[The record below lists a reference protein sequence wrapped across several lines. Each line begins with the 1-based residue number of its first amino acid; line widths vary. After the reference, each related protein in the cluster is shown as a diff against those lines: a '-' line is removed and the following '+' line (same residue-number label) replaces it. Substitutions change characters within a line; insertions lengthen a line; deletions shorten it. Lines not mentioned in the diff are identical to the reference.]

1 MAQNMTLRTLY
12 KVMLCVLLTISA
24 GLSQDFRAS
33 LNGLVTDPTG
43 AAVLGAKIKATNI
56 ERNAV
61 SEAVSNDSGRY
72 TIPFLIPGKYRVE
85 VEAAGFKKYVRD
97 GMELQINSRV
107 GLDIRLELGALTEEV
122 TVTGQMSLLE
132 TETASRGG
140 IVDNKLLLS
149 VPNAGRN
156 VYQLAFAMP
165 GVYKPSSSQGTAFGT
180 DDLANSRT
188 AINGAGMGA
197 SGTEANTDILI
208 DGVSDAKGD
217 RQTVLIPALESV
229 QELRVLTN
237 IYDAQYGR
245 TGGGIIS
252 STTKSGTND
261 FHGTVWDRYFD
272 DRLNANTWTNNRN
285 GVARSTR
292 TTNIYGFNAT
302 GPFWVPKVFDAR
314 NKLFYMLNYESR
326 PSSSL
331 YTTQANVP
339 LVEQKKGDFSNLVA
353 SDGKPVV
360 IYDPMT
366 TRLGPD
372 GKNYIRTP
380 FTGNIIP
387 ADRLNAVGSKLVS
400 YIPDPTRDG
409 TGPTHVKNFFQTSD
423 NKGTL
428 WQWAGRLDV
437 RLSNRHAFFGRYGEN
452 NMNRCC
458 DQKYPA
464 GNPAESSTI
473 MPRGRRGRHLTIDWT
488 AVIDASTTFNLR
500 GGFGRLENMAW
511 NPQTLGFDPTT
522 LGWPSSLV
530 SQFSRPQY
538 PSVNFGTYMAQ
549 GSGPYLQGDDT
560 YSVAAT
566 AGKVISTHVMKFGVD
581 LRDYRNTNLNFG
593 SASGSYSFGKNWT
606 QADPNVTSAYAGNEI
621 ATALLGYPTG
631 SSVTLPITPAY
642 RARYYALY
650 FQDDWKITRK
660 LTLNLG
666 LRWDYETP
674 VVERYNR
681 QTVGFAFGAA
691 SPIAAQ
697 VKTASGVANCPACS
711 NLTGGLLYAGTS
723 GDSRFAFAPDRN
735 NFQPRIGVAYLLD
748 SKTVLR
754 GGFGYYMLGQWALG
768 PNTGFSRTTTTV
780 TTIDGITPAAS
791 MSNPFPSGLLKPVGN
806 TQGLATDLGLGLSV
820 NYNDRFLARSAQYSF
835 GIQRTTWGGLLMDVS
850 YVGNY
855 TTGLAV
861 SAGLNF
867 LPASELGKA
876 ASYYTTK
883 VANPMA
889 GLLPNNTALNGA
901 TITRASLLYS
911 FPQYSSVSVANIP
924 AGTNRYDALQL
935 SVKKRFG
942 SGLNFQFNYMIT
954 KTLERLTL
962 LNSQDLNLN
971 DLENPTLEKRL
982 TIFDVPQKLS
992 VLGSYDLPVGRG
1004 RKFGSG
1010 LHPVLNGLFG
1020 NWTIGWNGTFQS
1032 GFPISFPNAAP
1043 LEARSAKLPAGE
1055 RTLERWFDTSLF
1067 PKVAGPPAYTLRNF
1081 PTRFPDVRFMDFRN
1095 VDVSILKDIP
1105 IFKERVKAQIRADI
1119 VNLSNSPYFTTLVA
1133 NPPNVTAGTFG
1144 QIEPDQDNE
1153 QRIVYLEFKL
1163 TF

>member
-1 MAQNMTLRTLY
+1 MSPNNLTKLA
-12 KVMLCVLLTISA
+12 LCAVLSISA

-43 AAVLGAKIKATNI
+43 AAVIGAKVKATNI
-56 ERNAV
+56 ERNAI
-61 SEAVSNDSGRY
+61 SETVSNDRGRY
-72 TIPFLIPGKYRVE
+72 TIPFLIPGKYTVE

-107 GLDIRLELGALTEEV
+107 GLDIRLELGAVTEEV
-122 TVTGQMSLLE
+122 TVTGEVPLLE

-165 GVYKPSSSQGTAFGT
+165 GVYKPSNSQGTSFDT
-180 DDLANSRT
+180 DGLANSRT

-197 SGTEANTDILI
+197 TGTEGNTDILI
-208 DGVSDAKGD
+208 DGTSDAKGD
-217 RQTVLIPALESV
+217 RQVILIPALESV
-229 QELRVLTN
+229 QEFRVLTN

-245 TGGGIIS
+245 TGGGVIS
-252 STTKSGTND
+252 TTTKSGTNE

-285 GVARSTR
+285 KIPRQTR
-292 TTNIYGFNAT
+292 ATNIYGFNAT
-302 GPFWVPKVFDAR
+302 GPIWVPKVFDAR
-314 NKLFYMLNYESR
+314 NKLFYMVNYETR

-331 YTTQANVP
+331 YTTQATVP

-353 SDGKPVV
+353 TDGKPVI

-380 FTGNIIP
+380 FSGNKIP
-387 ADRLNAVGSKLVS
+387 TDRINPVGSKMVS

-409 TGPTHVKNFFQTSD
+409 TGLTHVNNFFQTSD
-423 NKGTL
+423 NTGTL
-428 WQWAGRLDV
+428 WQWTGRLDV
-437 RLSNRHAFFGRYGEN
+437 RPSNRHAFFGRYGEN

-458 DQKYPA
+458 DRRFPE

-473 MPRGRRGRHLTIDWT
+473 IPRGRRGRSLSIDWT
-488 AVIDASTTFNLR
+488 AVLNASTTFNLR
-500 GGFGRLENMAW
+500 GGFGRLENLAW
-511 NPQTLGFDPTT
+511 NPQSLAFNPTT

-530 SQFSRPQY
+530 SQLSRPQY

-549 GSGPYLQGDDT
+549 GAGPYVQGDDT
-560 YSVAAT
+560 YSLAAT
-566 AGKVISTHVMKFGVD
+566 GGKVISTHVMKFGAE
-581 LRDYRNTNLNFG
+581 LREYRNTNLNFG
-593 SASGSYSFGKNWT
+593 AAAGSYSFGKNWT

-642 RARYYALY
+642 RAKYYALY
-650 FQDDWKITRK
+650 FQDDWKVTRR

-681 QTVGFAFGAA
+681 QTAGFAFGVP

-697 VKTASGVANCPACS
+697 VKSKPGVADCPACS

-735 NFQPRIGVAYLLD
+735 NFQPRIGAAYLLD

-768 PNTGFSRTTTTV
+768 PTTGFSRTTSTV
-780 TTIDGITPAAS
+780 TTIDGLTPSAS
-791 MSNPFPSGLLKPVGN
+791 MSNPFPTGLLQPVGN
-806 TQGLATDLGLGLSV
+806 SLGLATDLGLGLGV
-820 NYNDRFLARSAQYSF
+820 NYNDRFLARSTQYSF
-835 GIQRTTWGGLLMDVS
+835 GIQRTIWGGVLADVS

-861 SAGLNF
+861 SAGMNF
-867 LPASELGKA
+867 LPTSELGKA

-883 VANPMA
+883 ITNPMA
-889 GLLPNNTALNGA
+889 GLLPNNAALNGA
-901 TITRASLLYS
+901 TITRASLLYAY
-911 FPQYSSVSVANIP
+911 PQYSNVSVANIP

-935 SVKKRFG
+935 SIKKRLG

-954 KTLERLTL
+954 KTLEELAL

-971 DLENPTLEKRL
+971 DLENPVLEKRL

-992 VLGSYDLPVGRG
+992 VLGTYDLPFGRG
-1004 RKFGSG
+1004 KRFGGG
-1010 LHPVLNGLFG
+1010 LHPVLNGFIG

-1032 GFPISFPNAAP
+1032 GFPINFPNAAP
-1043 LEARSAKLPAGE
+1043 LQARSAKLPAGE

-1105 IFKERVKAQIRADI
+1105 IFKERVKTQVRANI
-1119 VNLSNSPYFTTLVA
+1119 SNFSNSPYFTALVA
-1133 NPPNVTAGTFG
+1133 NPPNVTAGNFG
-1144 QIEPDQDNE
+1144 QINPSQNNQ
-1153 QRIVYLEFKL
+1153 QRIIELEFQL